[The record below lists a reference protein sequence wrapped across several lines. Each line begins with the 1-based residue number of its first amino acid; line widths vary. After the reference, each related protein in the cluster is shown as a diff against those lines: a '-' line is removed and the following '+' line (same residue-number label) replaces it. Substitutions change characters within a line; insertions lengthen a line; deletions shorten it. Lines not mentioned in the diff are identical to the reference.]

1 MEDRY
6 SFPSLRDGDFEEG
19 DVWAVLKES
28 KDSTYKV
35 GHSSESSIPDRGHVP
50 SAARMIPRT
59 LSAINTSSNIGSCCS
74 SYSHEAND
82 VKQQSAPENIP
93 DLRLA
98 RNQISSFS
106 VFEGVGRKLKG
117 RDLKKVRNAVLTKT
131 ASRDRIP
138 SSVTFKGKSYKMFV
152 SAEKADPE
160 MEWVDGES
168 IGSQRS
174 DVDHQNT
181 NRLDEISSDACSGNG
196 FADSRINEQHFDV
209 EANLSVLESKVD
221 EAGGLP
227 LDPTAEYPLAG
238 GLNNTGLA
246 NGFSHEVRLEQ
257 TVAQGQE
264 QTQFKMARKHA
275 SGRKPLDR
283 NQLEVV
289 KDVIV
294 KRVWGVEGGRWVFSA
309 SIGFASGLLSIWNEE
324 FFSLEDKL
332 IAPRFILLVGHIN
345 GLKFR
350 CSFANVY
357 APNDD
362 EERAQFFSELEAKL
376 KELCWKTSVTVIGQW
391 YAGDNRKETEQSNSI
406 DS

>member
-6 SFPSLRDGDFEEG
+6 SFPSLRDGDFKEE

-28 KDSTYKV
+28 KDSIYKV

-93 DLRLA
+93 DWSKVSTKMRNGSWHDDDDDDDEYNSMLPPHEILARRLA

-131 ASRDRIP
+131 VASRDRIP

-174 DVDHQNT
+174 DGDHQNT
-181 NRLDEISSDACSGNG
+181 NRLDEIS
-196 FADSRINEQHFDV
+196 
-209 EANLSVLESKVD
+209 
-221 EAGGLP
+221 
-227 LDPTAEYPLAG
+227 
-238 GLNNTGLA
+238 
-246 NGFSHEVRLEQ
+246 RL
-257 TVAQGQE
+257 
-264 QTQFKMARKHA
+264 R
-275 SGRKPLDR
+275 P
-283 NQLEVV
+283 LEV
-289 KDVIV
+289 
-294 KRVWGVEGGRWVFSA
+294 
-309 SIGFASGLLSIWNEE
+309 
-324 FFSLEDKL
+324 
-332 IAPRFILLVGHIN
+332 
-345 GLKFR
+345 
-350 CSFANVY
+350 
-357 APNDD
+357 
-362 EERAQFFSELEAKL
+362 
-376 KELCWKTSVTVIGQW
+376 
-391 YAGDNRKETEQSNSI
+391 DN
-406 DS
+406 